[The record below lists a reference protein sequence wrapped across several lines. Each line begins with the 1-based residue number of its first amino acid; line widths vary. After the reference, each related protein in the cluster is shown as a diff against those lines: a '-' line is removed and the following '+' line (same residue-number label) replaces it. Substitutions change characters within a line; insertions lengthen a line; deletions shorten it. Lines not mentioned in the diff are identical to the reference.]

1 MRHTIEP
8 YPKTHND
15 SFARVD
21 SGARG
26 MMPTSWSRGTRFAL
40 ELALATDRARCA
52 FDARIASEEARR
64 TLARQTTTR
73 RRSATL
79 AMAPRDGDGARD
91 GDAERRAARRRA
103 RASDGARG
111 RGDAARERRS
121 GGEGGDAEDARATR
135 ANARARERRARG

>member
-1 MRHTIEP
+1 
-8 YPKTHND
+8 
-15 SFARVD
+15 
-21 SGARG
+21 
-26 MMPTSWSRGTRFAL
+26 MPTSWSRGTRFAL

-79 AMAPRDGDGARD
+79 AMA
-91 GDAERRAARRRA
+91 